1 MLNIRQIHSNT
12 DIYLNTK
19 HNKVFMK
26 QEDIVGELESLVSS
40 LGLELRYEKGDF
52 KGGDCILYDQNL
64 VVMNKKNSPTQ
75 QITLLS
81 RVVGLYGGDDLYM
94 KPFIR
99 QIVDDEMARYRQQLR
114 NIQSE
119 GQTHED
125 TDTQRAES

>member
-1 MLNIRQIHSNT
+1 
-12 DIYLNTK
+12 
-19 HNKVFMK
+19 MK

-64 VVMNKKNSPTQ
+64 VVMNKKNSLTQ

-99 QIVDDEMARYRQQLR
+99 QIVDDEMARYRQQLQGV
-114 NIQSE
+114 QSE
-119 GQTHED
+119 GQINED
-125 TDTQRAES
+125 TDTQRPES